1 MFQLTVNWWEILKKS
16 WQVRLAALATALQGL
31 VVIPH
36 ALAPW
41 MESMSEI
48 APFLDGII
56 PQWLIL
62 VLLAASVVARVTKQ
76 KDLETVVPPAD
87 DDTLFV

>member
-1 MFQLTVNWWEILKKS
+1 
-16 WQVRLAALATALQGL
+16 
-31 VVIPH
+31 
-36 ALAPW
+36 